1 MVITRQRLG
10 PWRPALNWNCTV
22 FLLGSLAACIPTFF
36 VVAPFVVLY
45 PDGPPRVVEWWVL
58 RLTQLMQCFVIA
70 WAGGK
75 LALWYFHRYWLVSYG
90 EMQKP
95 MLWMAGVVLGIPILA
110 GLAIALQKYGATAA
124 MLAQAATIYGAFVS
138 CFLVGSFHYA
148 RKLRPIGEQGN
159 AGDSREKRT

>member
-1 MVITRQRLG
+1 
-10 PWRPALNWNCTV
+10 
-22 FLLGSLAACIPTFF
+22 
-36 VVAPFVVLY
+36 
-45 PDGPPRVVEWWVL
+45 
-58 RLTQLMQCFVIA
+58 
-70 WAGGK
+70 
-75 LALWYFHRYWLVSYG
+75 
-90 EMQKP
+90 MQKP

>member
-1 MVITRQRLG
+1 
-10 PWRPALNWNCTV
+10 
-22 FLLGSLAACIPTFF
+22 
-36 VVAPFVVLY
+36 
-45 PDGPPRVVEWWVL
+45 
-58 RLTQLMQCFVIA
+58 MQCVVIA

-95 MLWMAGVVLGIPILA
+95 MLWIAGVVVSIPIVA

-124 MLAQAATIYGAFVS
+124 MLAQAATIYGAFVF

-159 AGDSREKRT
+159 AADSR